1 MAAPRLLKV
10 PTVLLNNTTVMD
22 HQDQGMDLLKG
33 CTMASNLAMGVH
45 HLAPTGADMEVDM
58 VGDRDEGMGLR
69 RGFVRGC

>member
-1 MAAPRLLKV
+1 
-10 PTVLLNNTTVMD
+10 
-22 HQDQGMDLLKG
+22 MDLLKG